1 MDCLAFHGS
10 RTELIA
16 SRKTT
21 HLSSPLGALTLSCA
35 LGFLLL
41 ASGCGSDQGSVSQ
54 TPTPTPTPTY
64 SLGGT
69 VSGLSGSGLTLGN
82 GATTVPVAAGATSFT
97 LSSALASGTTY
108 AITVLSQPADQT
120 CTVAQGSGTI
130 GTANVGNVVVTCATQ
145 SFPLGG
151 TITGLGQSTGL
162 ALTDGTDTLSVSA
175 GSTSFTLPTAV
186 AVGSSY
192 AVTVSAQPTGLACSV
207 SHGSGTMPASAVNT
221 VQVSCTDQPF
231 SLGGTISGLGANTG
245 LVLSDGTDSLTVAA
259 NATTFTLPTK
269 LAFGSPYAVTVS
281 SAPAGLTC
289 SVSNGSGTLPAAN
302 VTNVAIT
309 CSDQSFTLGGTI
321 QGLSSTGLVLA
332 NNGDTLNVTSGAT
345 SFTMPTSVAYTSP
358 YNIIVQ
364 TQPTN
369 ETCTVSNGSGTMPA
383 ANVTNVAVTCAV
395 NTYTIGGSISGLTA
409 TGLVLQNNGAD
420 NTTIAAN
427 AMQFTLNTG
436 LVSGSS
442 YAITVRTQPSGLAC
456 TVTNGTGTVASQN
469 ADNVSIACVVQPPFT
484 VLHTFTG
491 GTTDGATPA
500 GGLVL
505 GADGNFYGTTQTGGA
520 HNDGTIFEVTPSGIE
535 TVLYSFGSIPNDSAN
550 PSFDLIEVNG
560 AFYGTAGGGGGF
572 GTVFSFTP
580 GTGAGTGETI
590 LHTFNTDPD
599 ISDGGEP
606 GGTLLLGN
614 DGNLYGETLDGGA
627 NGNGTVFKITTSGAL
642 TPLFS
647 FNETD
652 GAAPVGGLI
661 EDSAGNFYGTAEFG
675 GTGAD
680 DGGSVFQLTSSGTL
694 SFAISA
700 TMTDGL
706 HPGAGLILGNDGN
719 YYGTASGGGSAN
731 DGTVF
736 MITPAGVETVVYS
749 FAGGSDGATPVA
761 KVLLASDGNFYGTT
775 VSGGTSNAGT
785 IFRLTPQGVESVL
798 YSFTG
803 GSDGARPRGD
813 LVQGSDGALYGT
825 TANGGASINGV
836 VFRLTL

>member
-54 TPTPTPTPTY
+54 TPTPTPTY

-469 ADNVSIACVVQPPFT
+469 VDNVSIACVVQPFT

-491 GTTDGATPA
+491 GTTDGANPFA
-500 GGLVL
+500 GLVM
-505 GADGNFYGTTQTGGA
+505 GADGNFYGTTANGGA
-520 HNDGTIFEVTPSGIE
+520 HNDGTIFEVTPSGTE
-535 TVLYSFGSIPNDSAN
+535 TVLYAFGSVTNDSTSPNA
-550 PSFDLIEVNG
+550 DLIEVNG
-560 AFYGTAGGGGGF
+560 TFYGTAGVGGSSGF
-572 GTVFSFTP
+572 GTVFSFAP
-580 GTGAGTGETI
+580 GTGETI
-590 LHTFNTDPD
+590 LHSFNN
-599 ISDGGEP
+599 SDGREP
-606 GGTLLLGN
+606 IAPLLLGT
-614 DGNLYGETLDGGA
+614 DGNLYGETDFGGA
-627 NGNGTVFKITTSGAL
+627 NGDGTVFKITTLGTL
-642 TPLFS
+642 TTLFS

-652 GAAPVGGLI
+652 GFAPVGGLI
-661 EDSAGNFYGTAEFG
+661 EDSAGNFYGTTGDGGAANG
-675 GTGAD
+675 GT
-680 DGGSVFQLTSSGTL
+680 VFQLTSSGTL

-700 TMTDGL
+700 TMADGL
-706 HPGAGLILGNDGN
+706 NSLAGLILGSDGN

-749 FAGGSDGATPVA
+749 FAGGSDGASPVA
-761 KVLLASDGNFYGTT
+761 KLLLASDGNFYGTT
-775 VSGGTSNAGT
+775 LSGGTSNAGT

-803 GSDGARPRGD
+803 GSDGEHPQGD